1 MGWTPLFLKMD
12 TKRVLIVG
20 AGEVGERRAR
30 RFLESGADVVIIG
43 KDVSNDLV
51 GLGASIEPIDEV
63 EKWVEW
69 SDIVIAA
76 TNDHSLNEL
85 IADLAD
91 EKLLNRADYPQKGNL
106 IVPSSFFVGDVQICI
121 FTRGKSPL
129 MAKELRKKIQKI
141 IKEEDILKLE
151 LQNFARNVLKE
162 KIKGQKKRRSFLYNI
177 LNDENIERYLKDGDI
192 ESAKSYI
199 KESIENL

>member
-12 TKRVLIVG
+12 TKKVLIVG
-20 AGEVGERRAR
+20 AGEVGERRAK

-51 GLGASIEPIDEV
+51 VLGASIKPLDEV
-63 EKWVEW
+63 EEWVEW

-76 TNDHSLNEL
+76 TSDHSLNQL
-85 IADLAD
+85 IAELAD

-121 FTRGKSPL
+121 FTSGKSPL
-129 MAKELRKKIQKI
+129 MAKELRKRIQKI

-151 LQNFARNVLKE
+151 LQNFARNILKE
-162 KIKGQKKRRSFLYNI
+162 KIKDQKERRLFLYRI
-177 LNDENIERYLKDGDI
+177 LNDEDIERYLKNGDM
-192 ESAKSYI
+192 ESAKGYI
-199 KESIENL
+199 EELIQKF